1 MTNEEMSAKHKIAIR
16 KVEWALQEAYK
27 VAVHNA
33 GISDWSKENAIRK
46 RQVEID
52 QLKIAR
58 MILRELEIEFKKK

>member
-1 MTNEEMSAKHKIAIR
+1 MSKKHKLAVT
-16 KVEWALQEAYK
+16 KVQWALQEAYK

-33 GISDWSKENAIRK
+33 GIQDWSKEKHFRK

-58 MILRELEIEFKKK
+58 MILRELNIEFKN